1 MRRHLTWV
9 AALILGTVMTAEQST
24 AAPHYEILAFDDL
37 KGWAEDDH
45 QAALKVFLET
55 CPDIEDPDWAS
66 LCALATSQPNARTYF
81 ELFFR
86 PVLINGD
93 APALFTGYYEPRF
106 IACRLKLSPAPRGTP
121 ARRSK
126 TRAFSKAA
134 ALRSPIS
141 TTRSTCSSCKCKA
154 QAASPWKRA
163 AQSVSATQ
171 AKTAAT
177 TAPSAKNLSAVAST
191 SRIRSRRKSSKT
203 GFAPTLSMA
212 ARFCTT
218 TRPT

>member
-93 APALFTGYYEPRF
+93 APALFTGYYEP
-106 IACRLKLSPAPRGTP
+106 
-121 ARRSK
+121 
-126 TRAFSKAA
+126 
-134 ALRSPIS
+134 AL
-141 TTRSTCSSCKCKA
+141 
-154 QAASPWKRA
+154 
-163 AQSVSATQ
+163 
-171 AKTAAT
+171 
-177 TAPSAKNLSAVAST
+177 
-191 SRIRSRRKSSKT
+191 
-203 GFAPTLSMA
+203 
-212 ARFCTT
+212 
-218 TRPT
+218 